1 MAGPTKHSPLEQLE
15 AIRRRGPRTS
25 RLTRLLLIAVGFSL
39 TICTAF
45 LIPTVHWRTLIT
57 IYYSMGSLAVA
68 FAFYLG
74 QIDGL
79 VLDEKVRNIAE
90 RVSSLSSGTVP
101 QSDVF
106 RQSLFRPLDF
116 DRQFLI
122 GIRPYRGL
130 IGAGGIFVDLAA
142 TLIWVWVP
150 GA

>member
-1 MAGPTKHSPLEQLE
+1 VGDP
-15 AIRRRGPRTS
+15 
-25 RLTRLLLIAVGFSL
+25 RLLRPYSY
-39 TICTAF
+39 TA
-45 LIPTVHWRTLIT
+45 PVEATPPWDKK